1 MGSGLLSPTH
11 LAVVLAVV
19 LIVFGPKRLPEL
31 GKALGSG
38 MRSFKHALD
47 GGDEEEHAPLAPPAA
62 ETPPAPIAPVQ
73 SVVSTPPAEE
83 QPASVVSTPPA
94 EEPHAPVQ
102 SAASTAPAEQSP
114 PPH

>member
-31 GKALGSG
+31 GKALGNG

-47 GGDEEEHAPLAPPAA
+47 GGEDEDAVPLAPPAA
-62 ETPPAPIAPVQ
+62 ETAPAPVTPVH
-73 SVVSTPPAEE
+73 VDE
-83 QPASVVSTPPA
+83 
-94 EEPHAPVQ
+94 
-102 SAASTAPAEQSP
+102 AAADSP
-114 PPH
+114 PPVEPPLAHARADETVGASPPGDQSPAA

>member
-31 GKALGSG
+31 GKALGNG

-47 GGDEEEHAPLAPPAA
+47 GGDDEESVPLAPPAA
-62 ETPPAPIAPVQ
+62 ETPPAPVTPVEP
-73 SVVSTPPAEE
+73 TAHAED
-83 QPASVVSTPPA
+83 
-94 EEPHAPVQ
+94 PV
-102 SAASTAPAEQSP
+102 AASPPGDQSP
-114 PPH
+114 AA

>member
-47 GGDEEEHAPLAPPAA
+47 GGDEEDAAPLAPPAA
-62 ETPPAPIAPVQ
+62 EAPPAPVTPVQ
-73 SVVSTPPAEE
+73 PLEDAEDTLAAAPAPGDAPPASA
-83 QPASVVSTPPA
+83 QPAV
-94 EEPHAPVQ
+94 
-102 SAASTAPAEQSP
+102 
-114 PPH
+114 